1 MRSNHWIRTSFA
13 ALAFATA
20 SAAAAQSDL
29 ANVTD
34 FTTVDRYAIDAD
46 SIEAALSAD
55 RSTNFRVAPPTA
67 LLPIEFEFDSCEP
80 TPPSRHALRELGKAL
95 RSRGLTG
102 QAFRIEGH
110 TDSMG
115 TDAYNQDLSQRRA
128 GVVRRYLEGQGVAS
142 SRLASLGLGESRPR
156 QSNETEAGRQRNR
169 RVEVV
174 NRGWVSAD

>member
-1 MRSNHWIRTSFA
+1 MRSIHWIRTSFA

-80 TPPSRHALRELGKAL
+80 TPPSRPALGQPG
-95 RSRGLTG
+95 RGG
-102 QAFRIEGH
+102 RG
-110 TDSMG
+110 
-115 TDAYNQDLSQRRA
+115 A
-128 GVVRRYLEGQGVAS
+128 GG
-142 SRLASLGLGESRPR
+142 RPP
-156 QSNETEAGRQRNR
+156 R
-169 RVEVV
+169 RVEVISG
-174 NRGWVSAD
+174 GWAPPTRPRRRQRRCGSLCLRCRHQK